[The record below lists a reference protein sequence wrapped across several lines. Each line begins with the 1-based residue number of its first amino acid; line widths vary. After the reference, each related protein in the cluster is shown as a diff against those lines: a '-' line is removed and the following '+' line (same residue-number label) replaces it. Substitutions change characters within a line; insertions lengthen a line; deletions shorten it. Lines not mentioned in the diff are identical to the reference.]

1 MGDRFRV
8 LNSGE
13 SRMRRERKTLELI
26 RPLASGPCGKRFHQA
41 VRVGLSASLVLS
53 VSACSFL
60 TGDNGYF
67 RDRSMDYQA
76 ATDSEGYRLGS
87 DVPAEV
93 RARIEPIRPVPAV
106 PTDTERFQPES
117 LDDVPRPQVIELV
130 GSEGRLQ
137 LLRGFQTRW
146 LWLETDPASA
156 YVWMS
161 RYFNDLGF
169 VIKAGSKVGQRME
182 TSWRVGHIEKPEG
195 EGFWSRSV
203 TAIKQM
209 GRNAVAHERYHIWLN
224 PTSTAGLRGT
234 RVVVMRQVGVAEK
247 VSDLPVSW
255 PDVLPKTVSEPLAVG
270 EQGSFVD
277 YPNVEWWRPVV
288 ASLDGAL
295 VETADLAAKAQQ
307 KKGVIAQVREDGNG
321 WPVLTIDQPFARS
334 WDAIGTAL
342 MRLKRS
348 DNRALAV
355 EDLDRT
361 LAVYYIKWQ
370 GESSAP
376 EQVTRYQL
384 HVAKGEQGVL
394 VSVQL
399 DDETVAPMAQSELV
413 LSFLKEQLDK
423 LGG

>member
-1 MGDRFRV
+1 
-8 LNSGE
+8 
-13 SRMRRERKTLELI
+13 
-26 RPLASGPCGKRFHQA
+26 
-41 VRVGLSASLVLS
+41 
-53 VSACSFL
+53 
-60 TGDNGYF
+60 
-67 RDRSMDYQA
+67 
-76 ATDSEGYRLGS
+76 
-87 DVPAEV
+87 
-93 RARIEPIRPVPAV
+93 
-106 PTDTERFQPES
+106 
-117 LDDVPRPQVIELV
+117 
-130 GSEGRLQ
+130 
-137 LLRGFQTRW
+137 
-146 LWLETDPASA
+146 
-156 YVWMS
+156 
-161 RYFNDLGF
+161 
-169 VIKAGSKVGQRME
+169 
-182 TSWRVGHIEKPEG
+182 
-195 EGFWSRSV
+195 
-203 TAIKQM
+203 
-209 GRNAVAHERYHIWLN
+209 
-224 PTSTAGLRGT
+224 
-234 RVVVMRQVGVAEK
+234 
-247 VSDLPVSW
+247 
-255 PDVLPKTVSEPLAVG
+255 
-270 EQGSFVD
+270 
-277 YPNVEWWRPVV
+277 VV